1 MALNKVCL
9 CAIVLFF
16 LIPIIGFFMHHFWKM
31 LIIGIII
38 SVIVGIFGWFKGD
51 EIAP

>member
-9 CAIVLFF
+9 CTIVLFF

-31 LIIGIII
+31 LILGIII
-38 SVIVGIFGWFKGD
+38 SVIVGIIGWFKGD

>member
-1 MALNKVCL
+1 MVNKICIS
-9 CAIVLFF
+9 AIVL
-16 LIPIIGFFMHHFWKM
+16 LILFPIIGLLMHHFWKL
-31 LIIGIII
+31 LILGIVI